1 MKRTETVVALSWP
14 MESLYS
20 QLHVVF
26 LSYGSDK
33 GQGDDSGAKKKK
45 NKKKKKK
52 SGANKEPAEE
62 DPLAKVDVCTC
73 VQAT

>member
-14 MESLYS
+14 MESLI
-20 QLHVVF
+20 VTCFVF
-26 LSYGSDK
+26 LSYGSEK

-62 DPLAKVDVCTC
+62 DPLGKVDVCTC
-73 VQAT
+73 V